1 MAHQED
7 KKLNLVLVCGAW
19 GGGTTAV
26 AGMLSML
33 GMPSIPPYLATNDDR
48 TKNSFES
55 IAFREV
61 VDQLASMETLSVT
74 ANKEARLQK
83 IQAFS
88 DYLAKHDALK
98 DRDGGVKPFFLKYPL
113 SAMIIN
119 EICAVFNTRLIY
131 VIRPLE
137 AIERSRVRRAWFE
150 QLGQKGAK
158 VLYSSMF
165 SAFIGSNVP
174 TLMLRYNEI
183 LKDPEACA
191 NNLVAFTNLKPTDN
205 QIEQA
210 AAFLNRKSS

>member
-1 MAHQED
+1 MTNTED
-7 KKLNLVLVCGAW
+7 NKLNLVLVCGAW

-33 GMPSIPPYLATNDDR
+33 GMPSIPPYFPTNDDR

-55 IAFREV
+55 IAFRNV
-61 VDQLASMETLSVT
+61 VDQLASMEKLSVT
-74 ANKEARLQK
+74 ANVETRLRK

-88 DYLAKHDALK
+88 DYLAQQDALK
-98 DRDGGVKPFFLKYPL
+98 DTEGKTKPFFLKYPL
-113 SAMIIN
+113 SAMLIG
-119 EICAVFNTRLIY
+119 EICSVFNTKLIY

-137 AIERSRVRRAWFE
+137 AIERSRIRRAWFE

-174 TLMLRYNEI
+174 TLILRYNEI
-183 LKDPEACA
+183 LKAPEACA
-191 NNLVAFTNLKPTDN
+191 NDLVAFTKLNSTDN
-205 QIEQA
+205 QIERA
-210 AAFLNRKSS
+210 AQFLNRKSS